1 MDEHVLRCLEATL
14 SPEEHLRRG
23 AEDQL
28 KQLFLHPGE
37 IKALF
42 KGMVSRGLDGGSSLA
57 RLLLSDG
64 VKLSQRQICFTSTRW
79 QLD

>member
-28 KQLFLHPGE
+28 KELFLHPGE

-42 KGMVSRGLDGGSSLA
+42 KGMV
-57 RLLLSDG
+57 
-64 VKLSQRQICFTSTRW
+64 
-79 QLD
+79 